1 MVDFML
7 EVFIDNSLDKV
18 VVEAD
23 AKVSVCGVNHA
34 RKWHLL
40 KKSSNQTSLKQ
51 PNNSYWKWNLCSDI
65 RFSIN
70 SSYVAPNKWTM

>member
-23 AKVSVCGVNHA
+23 AKVSVCGG
-34 RKWHLL
+34 
-40 KKSSNQTSLKQ
+40 KSCKEMASLKEKFE
-51 PNNSYWKWNLCSDI
+51 SNLI
-65 RFSIN
+65 K
-70 SSYVAPNKWTM
+70 ATQ